1 VGGSTFLPGAQQL
14 PAQPAPQRKGKDQA
28 KRQHKAQK
36 KPPESAHKKSPL
48 CTEYAKGEKV
58 FTQSAVRPK
67 LSAPGRF

>member
-1 VGGSTFLPGAQQL
+1 VGGGIFLPGAQQL

-36 KPPESAHKKSPL
+36 KPPESAHKKILPL
-48 CTEYAKGEKV
+48 HRVCKGEKSV
-58 FTQSAVRPK
+58 YTK